1 MPAIIVPLC
10 LYLVHRHPQPVDDCP
25 CFEDAIAFV
34 SVVMGEFMARWY
46 MEHYGFDESFFAR
59 PMPGASWSTWSDV
72 VTWWSTAGIKM
83 VIGTHDSFSCLMSH
97 YSRD

>member
-1 MPAIIVPLC
+1 M
-10 LYLVHRHPQPVDDCP
+10 
-25 CFEDAIAFV
+25 

-59 PMPGASWSTWSDV
+59 PMPGASWATWSDV

-83 VIGTHDSFSCLMSH
+83 VIGT
-97 YSRD
+97 